1 VEFDPLAAGLRTA
14 QLQVTDAD
22 GVIHSVPLQGF
33 TYGGTTRMVV
43 SSDPGSGLGDGD
55 SYTYSPAGDTI
66 WAIGTPQEFQ
76 FAAADGNGGWDGTF
90 EPPAG
95 EQLTAGSSWALGETE
110 NETTAHAD
118 IGWKDHGCSTE
129 SGSLQVLSATYNSFG
144 DMTSFAVKFAVQC
157 TDEPGAVHGE
167 FDWRANDDVAPA
179 PWMAADATGAPPSGS
194 ESGGATPPANPV
206 APTAP
211 ATPASPASPPTPAT
225 STTPAVAVTPPSHA
239 TDSDVATGRLKA
251 LVTTLS
257 RTTRRTSRITH
268 LNRHQ
273 INSGSLRRARRSVVT
288 LESELTAVKRAVSAL
303 SKSRRA
309 QAARILRQI
318 GAWQTTLSAEQR
330 LLTSRRAN
338 AIAGPLVA
346 LVSRANDEA
355 SSAIRALG
363 RLVN

>member
-1 VEFDPLAAGLRTA
+1 
-14 QLQVTDAD
+14 
-22 GVIHSVPLQGF
+22 
-33 TYGGTTRMVV
+33 
-43 SSDPGSGLGDGD
+43 
-55 SYTYSPAGDTI
+55 
-66 WAIGTPQEFQ
+66 
-76 FAAADGNGGWDGTF
+76 
-90 EPPAG
+90 
-95 EQLTAGSSWALGETE
+95 
-110 NETTAHAD
+110 
-118 IGWKDHGCSTE
+118 
-129 SGSLQVLSATYNSFG
+129 
-144 DMTSFAVKFAVQC
+144 
-157 TDEPGAVHGE
+157 
-167 FDWRANDDVAPA
+167 
-179 PWMAADATGAPPSGS
+179 
-194 ESGGATPPANPV
+194 
-206 APTAP
+206 
-211 ATPASPASPPTPAT
+211 
-225 STTPAVAVTPPSHA
+225 
-239 TDSDVATGRLKA
+239 VATGRLKA